1 MKKFYFIIG
10 IFLAVNILNAQP
22 IKNFSTILSKEYKD
36 KAGNTLTGKGI
47 IIGDIDSGID
57 IFHPMFFFADGGE
70 FNWIDLNNN
79 GIFDA
84 GKDAVDLNRNGKAEG
99 NEKLNYI
106 EIKDLTKMLDND
118 TMIYQ
123 PDMDFLFVDINGN
136 GKRDYGEKDG
146 FTESSPTYGEQFFI
160 SIDKNKN
167 NKLDLGEKLIA
178 LKTSK
183 VKAIREKSGTIR
195 RRGIDLIKSEP
206 DDGGHGTGVCG
217 LMIGGH
223 YGVQKIHGIAPDA
236 EVILANIKYNYTPRF
251 VRSFTD
257 YIKFLRD
264 EKVHTILFE
273 DGEWMW
279 EFMDGSTE
287 EEQLVNELT
296 RQGIP
301 IIAAAGNLATG
312 NMHIKDTVKS
322 GITNKYDFTCMNG
335 KGEPDIDGAFI
346 SFLWNNSNTE
356 PEFALTSPSG
366 NKTIPFKNGAEV
378 FSFDGYEIYYA
389 KEISPRGNVMMKISL
404 SKGINSN
411 VGGKWS
417 IEVKSPADIIIDGY
431 LADVSQAWGRVSH
444 WNSEKLTEYN
454 TITFPCTADSVISV
468 AAYVVIKPRKDEEV
482 GMLAKYS
489 GRGPLLNGN
498 TGIDIAAPAHT
509 TFTTSPNF
517 RYSTFGGTS
526 ASAPHVVGT
535 VALLLQYN
543 TGLTHSQIRN
553 ILRKSAISDSYT
565 GSIPNVLWGYGKLN
579 IEGSIEEV
587 IKNY

>member
-1 MKKFYFIIG
+1 MKKYYLIIS

-47 IIGDIDSGID
+47 VIGDIDSGID

-70 FNWIDLNNN
+70 YNWIDVNNN

-84 GKDAVDLNRNGKAEG
+84 GKDAVDLNRNGKAED

-118 TMIYQ
+118 SLTYQ
-123 PDMDFLFVDINGN
+123 PDLDFLYADINGN
-136 GKRDYGEKDG
+136 GKREYGEKDG
-146 FTESSPTYGEQFFI
+146 FTETSPTYGEQFFI
-160 SIDKNKN
+160 SVDKNKD
-167 NKLDLGEKLIA
+167 NKLNIGEKLIA

-195 RRGIDLIKSEP
+195 RRGVDLIKAEP

-217 LMIGGH
+217 LMLGGH
-223 YGVQKIHGIAPDA
+223 YEVQKIHGIAPDA

-264 EKVHTILFE
+264 ENVNTILFE

-287 EEQLVNELT
+287 EEQLIDELT

-312 NMHIKDTVKS
+312 NMHIKDTIKAGV
-322 GITNKYDFTCMNG
+322 NNEYMFTCNNN
-335 KGEPDIDGAFI
+335 KNEPDIDGAFL
-346 SFLWNNSNTE
+346 SFIWSKPDVE
-356 PEFALTSPSG
+356 PEFILTTPSG
-366 NKTIPFKNGAEV
+366 NKTASFKNGTEFFV
-378 FSFDGYEIYYA
+378 FDGYEIYFA
-389 KEISPRGNVMMKISL
+389 KETSPRGNVMMKIYL

-411 VGGKWS
+411 AGGRWS
-417 IEVKSPADIIIDGY
+417 VEVKSPDDIIIDGY

-444 WNSEKLTEYN
+444 WTSEKLTDYS
-454 TITFPCTADSVISV
+454 TITFPCTSDSVISV
-468 AAYVVIKPRKDEEV
+468 AAYVVIKSRKDEEN

-489 GRGPLLNGN
+489 GRGPLLNGKI
-498 TGIDIAAPAHT
+498 GIDITAPAHT
-509 TFTTSPNF
+509 TFTTSPKF
-517 RYSTFGGTS
+517 RYMTFGGTS

-543 TGLTHSQIRN
+543 TALTHSQIRN
-553 ILRKSAISDSYT
+553 ILRKTAITDSYT
-565 GSIPNVLWGYGKLN
+565 GSVPNVLWGYGKLN
-579 IEGSIEEV
+579 IEGAIEEV